1 MTVRRMLALIL
12 VLLICSG
19 CTAPPVPTTEPPAQG
34 WTPAGDSGNLWG
46 APVEAENARQLLRTA
61 DGLLLVCGDGE
72 TLELT
77 LLAEEDLSVLAEAA
91 IPATELAYVQA
102 LVEGVGIADPGSSA
116 VTFLT
121 GELEIARTVSS
132 DAGTKTWLLSA
143 DGNTLYTLDQ
153 AGITAR
159 DLTTGDVR
167 QILTCRTLTVA
178 ALGADR
184 IFPAAVG
191 TDDLMTRWYELELG
205 TGVVT
210 ELSGSR
216 LIALQEG
223 LVPQSTGGYIHSLTS
238 TVTSYD
244 GEGRFQSCCTLS
256 TETSRTGRDFLWSDV
271 HGGWFF
277 LEYTDGTARL
287 LFWDPGVP
295 TDGADADIA
304 PEPELE
310 GSILPD
316 ELYARAEELSRRFD
330 LDIRIADR
338 CIRDYGS
345 YDSEM
350 LTDPQVAADAL
361 DVLEEVLSRYP
372 EGFFTQLKYGNRHT
386 VRIELVDHLSGKSG
400 HDVSSGT
407 SAFTLRRDQYCM
419 IVLNANRIRE
429 SVIFHEFSHIIDDR
443 MRWEA
448 MFREDALYSEAGWLA
463 LQPEGFAYA
472 ESYQNISDSVKEFYD
487 SGYFATDY
495 ACVSA
500 TEDRAVTMEK
510 ACTGEKALFDAN
522 PHLMEKLRYYCA
534 CIRDSFDTEGWPET
548 LPWEQFLE

>member
-1 MTVRRMLALIL
+1 MRRLIALIL

-19 CTAPPVPTTEPPAQG
+19 CAARPVPTTEPPAQG
-34 WTPAGDSGNLWG
+34 WSPAGGSGNLWSV
-46 APVEAENARQLLRTA
+46 PVEAENARQLLRTA
-61 DGLLLVCGDGE
+61 DGLVLVCGDGE
-72 TLELT
+72 TLKLT
-77 LLAEEDLSVLAEAA
+77 LLSEADLSVLAEAD

-102 LVEGVGIADPGSSA
+102 MEEGVSIADPGSSA

-121 GELEIARTVSS
+121 KELEIARTVSS
-132 DAGTKTWLLSA
+132 DAGTKTWLLST
-143 DGNTLYTLDQ
+143 DGGTLFTLNQ
-153 AGITAR
+153 EGITAH
-159 DLTTGDVR
+159 DLSTGDVR
-167 QILTCRTLTVA
+167 RLLTSRTLTVA

-191 TDDLMTRWYELELG
+191 IDDLMTHWYELDLS
-205 TGVVT
+205 TGVLT
-210 ELSGSR
+210 ELSGAP
-216 LIALQEG
+216 LIALQNA
-223 LVPQSTGGYIHSLTS
+223 LTPQSTGEYIRSIGGS
-238 TVTSYD
+238 VTLYD
-244 GEGRFQSCCTLS
+244 GEGRFQSRCALS
-256 TETSRTGRDFLWSDV
+256 AESSRAGRDFLWSDA
-271 HGGWFF
+271 HQGWFF
-277 LEYTDGTARL
+277 LEYTDGAARL
-287 LFWDPGVP
+287 LFWDPGIP
-295 TDGADADIA
+295 TTGEDMDIA

-310 GSILPD
+310 GAILPE

-350 LTDPQVAADAL
+350 LTDPQVAANAL

-372 EGFFTQLKYGNRHT
+372 EGFFTQLKYGNRHA

-443 MRWEA
+443 MRWDSQ
-448 MFREDALYSEAGWLA
+448 FREGALYSEAGWLE

-472 ESYQNISDSVKEFYD
+472 DSYQNIPESVKAFYD

-510 ACTGEKALFDAN
+510 ACAGEKALFDAN

-548 LPWEQFLE
+548 VPWEQFLE

>member
-1 MTVRRMLALIL
+1 MRQLIALIL
-12 VLLICSG
+12 VLLIFSG
-19 CTAPPVPTTEPPAQG
+19 CTARPAPTTEPPAQG
-34 WTPAGDSGNLWG
+34 WSPAGDSGNLCSV
-46 APVEAENARQLLRTA
+46 PVEAENARQLLRTA

-72 TLELT
+72 ELKLT
-77 LLAEEDLSVLAEAA
+77 LLAEADLSVLAEADL
-91 IPATELAYVQA
+91 PATDLAYVQA
-102 LVEGVGIADPGSSA
+102 MEAGVANADPGSSA

-121 GELEIARTVSS
+121 GDLEISRTVSS
-132 DAGTKTWLLSA
+132 DAGTKTWLLST
-143 DGNTLYTLDQ
+143 DGGTLFALSQEGVTVH
-153 AGITAR
+153 
-159 DLTTGDVR
+159 DLTNGGSR
-167 QILTCRTLTVA
+167 QLLSCRTLSVA
-178 ALGADR
+178 ALSAGQV
-184 IFPAAVG
+184 FLAALG
-191 TDDLMTRWYELELG
+191 TDDLMTRWYELDLAACAL
-205 TGVVT
+205 T

-216 LIALQEG
+216 LIAIQEAM
-223 LVPQSTGGYIHSLTS
+223 LPQTTGEYISFRGTD
-238 TVTSYD
+238 VTLYD
-244 GEGRFQSCCTLS
+244 SEGRFRSTCTLS
-256 TETSRTGRDFLWSDV
+256 AASSRAGRDFLWSDV
-271 HGGWFF
+271 HQGWFF
-277 LEYTDGTARL
+277 LEYTDGAPRL
-287 LFWDPGVP
+287 LFWDPAVP
-295 TDGADADIA
+295 TSGEDVGIT
-304 PEPELE
+304 PEPELA
-310 GSILPD
+310 GTILPA

-350 LTDPQVAADAL
+350 LTDPQVAASAL

-372 EGFFTQLKYGNRHT
+372 EGFFTQLKYGNRHS
-386 VRIELVDHLSGKSG
+386 VRIELVDHLSGKEG

-407 SAFTLRRDQYCM
+407 SAFTVRRDQYCM

-448 MFREDALYSEAGWLA
+448 QFREDALYSEEGWLA

-472 ESYQNISDSVKEFYD
+472 DSYQSISDSVKAFYD
-487 SGYFATDY
+487 SGYFATNY

-510 ACTGEKALFDAN
+510 ACTGEKVLFDAN

-548 LPWEQFLE
+548 TPWEQFLE